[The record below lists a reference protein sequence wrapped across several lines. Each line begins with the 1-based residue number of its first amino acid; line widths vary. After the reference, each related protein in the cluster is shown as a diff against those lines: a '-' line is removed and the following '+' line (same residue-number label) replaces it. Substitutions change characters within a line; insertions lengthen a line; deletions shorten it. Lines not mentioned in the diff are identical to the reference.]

1 MKRTDSNVATESPS
15 EEFKPAEKRNG
26 RSHPRPDSAS
36 TNLSVILAALQTMRD
51 GDFSVRLP
59 GAWVGVE
66 GKLAD
71 TFNDIVASNQQM
83 DHELRRVGQ
92 VVGKEG
98 RTRERTK
105 FHVSKG
111 AWGGMEISINTL
123 VEDLLRPTAE
133 VTRAIAAVAQGN

>member
-1 MKRTDSNVATESPS
+1 MKRNDGNMVTAAPN
-15 EEFKPAEKRNG
+15 EEVRTNSKANG
-26 RSHPRPDSAS
+26 RGHTRGESAS
-36 TNLSVILAALQTMRD
+36 PNLSVILMALQTMRD

-66 GKLAD
+66 GKIAD
-71 TFNDIVASNQQM
+71 TFHEIVASNQQM
-83 DHELRRVGQ
+83 AHELRRVGQ

-111 AWGGMEISINTL
+111 AWGEMEVSINTL
-123 VEDLLRPTAE
+123 VE
-133 VTRAIAAVAQGN
+133 